1 MPILSNTSTDTNLPL
16 SNPPN
21 DSEYQSNS
29 QWLEFAQATHSN
41 TNFSPQSQSS
51 LIPPNCYYCTWSTTA
66 HINHYIAGAYQTLVQ
81 SQLQDPE
88 LLLNEN
94 QQLCML
100 ITTLNSKV
108 AALQAELDASN
119 AHCMLVCREL
129 NDVHQ
134 QLASQSKVRTQST
147 LKCKAWLVTT
157 LELKTLFE
165 AKEADRAEKKS
176 TVVEWAAC
184 KVASKADCNSHIA
197 QDIQLKVSENP
208 LSSYRWKDDLVAL
221 AGTLGL
227 SRAGT
232 CTKLMDAIDSYL
244 QMHPELGNNS
254 HFSGLFSKW
263 KCFTSSQLQA
273 VWNSQ
278 DPQPT
283 FVAKNSSALPQ
294 PELCYSIPFSSAL
307 VNPLTHGLPL

>member
-1 MPILSNTSTDTNLPL
+1 MEGVKSSWMNFINKFIKIQNCITPNLIQKAFQKTGIYALDISVFSDSNFAPSICSSSTAHVRASYPDEVPTSPISAISSELPSSDSEYILMPILSNTSTDTNLPP

-29 QWLEFAQATHSN
+29 QWLEFAQVTHSN
-41 TNFSPQSQSS
+41 MNFSPQSQSS
-51 LIPPNCYYCTWSTTA
+51 LIPPNCYYHTQSTTA

-119 AHCMLVCREL
+119 AHYMLVCREL

-147 LKCKAWLVTT
+147 LKCKA
-157 LELKTLFE
+157 
-165 AKEADRAEKKS
+165 
-176 TVVEWAAC
+176 
-184 KVASKADCNSHIA
+184 
-197 QDIQLKVSENP
+197 
-208 LSSYRWKDDLVAL
+208 
-221 AGTLGL
+221 
-227 SRAGT
+227 
-232 CTKLMDAIDSYL
+232 
-244 QMHPELGNNS
+244 
-254 HFSGLFSKW
+254 
-263 KCFTSSQLQA
+263 
-273 VWNSQ
+273 
-278 DPQPT
+278 
-283 FVAKNSSALPQ
+283 
-294 PELCYSIPFSSAL
+294 
-307 VNPLTHGLPL
+307 